1 MTLSIQRLRWV
12 LLAAAVLLVV
22 VVTAYIGYSRYR
34 AVRAYKRILARSG
47 ATFAHDTNGFT
58 YSQSVQGK
66 TIFTLHAKKA
76 TQLGDGKWALHDG
89 ELTLYGRGDGEEDH
103 VYSSEIEYDQNEGVA
118 RAKGEVQMDLHAP
131 GSLGGAAKQ
140 VIHVRTSGLVYLHS
154 LGVAATEQPVEFRY
168 GNMQCTALGAEFN
181 TSQSTLHLLANVVMD
196 GATHG
201 QPVHITAVKADMDR
215 TANVA
220 SLTDPV
226 MTSQGRSAKSQSAV
240 ANLRKDGSIQTLL
253 GSGGVVFASGTQ
265 QVTAERLD
273 AVFDAQSKP
282 QTARLSGNVVLV
294 DNSALRP
301 MQGSAKRVDAVFD
314 TQGAV
319 TSATASGAAKLSV
332 LDKKAEAKGLR
343 RAMEGETIV
352 ATFVP
357 GKRKGKN
364 VLREIHATGA
374 AHALGD
380 SISGTGAKAQRKI
393 LQVAADDLR
402 MTFVADAADKP
413 QPLRLLGAVH
423 TMLQQ
428 DAPLGE
434 QETSQGD
441 TLDASF
447 ASSDGLT
454 LLSALQTGAVRI
466 RDQAATKPGA
476 TQPSTATS
484 GTAERAEYDAATE
497 RLTLTG
503 NAHLEGDNVS
513 LSAPTVWMDRLTQ
526 DATATGGVSA
536 TMWNAQQP
544 NAAVT
549 HVLAATAHQQHAT
562 KLTEFRG
569 SDAAP
574 AKMWQ
579 DASQVQAAVLLFD
592 GVRRTLS
599 ARPAAKGALVH
610 AVFAGRPKE
619 PVKSAASVARVASAK
634 MDYNDVQREATFS
647 GRVTIDGSMGEVRG
661 ENAVVFLQ
669 PAKDATGAPQQK
681 PAPTSALVG
690 TSGSLERVVVSGEVQ
705 LDEPGRHGSGEQ
717 LVYTAATGEYVL
729 TGSSGKLPVIVD
741 AQQGSVTGATLL
753 FRSGTSA
760 ADSTIVVSGDA
771 ATKVRVRTET
781 EVRQQ

>member
-1 MTLSIQRLRWV
+1 V

-22 VVTAYIGYSRYR
+22 VVTAYIGYGRYR

-89 ELTLYGRGDGEEDH
+89 ELTLYGRVEGHEDH
-103 VYSSEIEYDQNEGVA
+103 VYSSEIEYDENEGVA
-118 RAKGEVQMDLHAP
+118 RAKGEVQMDLEAP
-131 GSLGGAAKQ
+131 ETLGGATRQ
-140 VIHVRTSGLVYLHS
+140 VIHARTSGLVYLRK
-154 LGVAATEQPVEFRY
+154 LGVAATEQQVEFRY

-215 TANVA
+215 TANIA
-220 SLTDPV
+220 SLTEPV
-226 MTSQGRSAKSQSAV
+226 MTSQGRSVKAQSAV
-240 ANLRKDGSIQTLL
+240 ADLRKDGSIQTLL
-253 GSGGVVFASGTQ
+253 ASGGVVLASGTQ

-282 QTARLSGNVVLV
+282 ETSRLSGNVALV
-294 DNSALRP
+294 DSSALRP
-301 MQGSAKRVDAVFD
+301 MQGSANRVDALFD
-314 TQGAV
+314 ARGEV

-332 LDKKAEAKGLR
+332 LDKKADPKGLR

-352 ATFVP
+352 ATFAP
-357 GKRKGKN
+357 GKRKGRK
-364 VLREIHATGA
+364 VLREVHATGA

-380 SISGTGAKAQRKI
+380 SVSGTGAKVQRKT

-402 MTFVADAADKP
+402 MAFVTDAAGKP
-413 QPLRLLGAVH
+413 QPRRLLGAGH

-428 DAPLGE
+428 DAPMGE

-454 LLSALQTGAVRI
+454 LRSAVQTGAVRI

-476 TQPSTATS
+476 AQPSAATS

-497 RLTLTG
+497 RLMLSG

-526 DATATGGVSA
+526 DATATGGVNA
-536 TMWNAQQP
+536 TMWNAQQASAAQQP
-544 NAAVT
+544 SSAVT
-549 HVLAATAHQQHAT
+549 HVLAASAHQQHTAE
-562 KLTEFRG
+562 LTEFRG

-592 GVRRTLS
+592 GMKRTLS

-610 AVFAGRPKE
+610 AVFAGTPKE
-619 PVKSAASVARVASAK
+619 PAKSAASVTRVTSAK
-634 MDYNDVQREATFS
+634 MDYNDVQREAMFS
-647 GRVTIDGSMGEVRG
+647 GGVTIDGPMGEVRG
-661 ENAVVFLQ
+661 ENAAVFLQ
-669 PAKDATGAPQQK
+669 PAKDAKGAPQQK
-681 PAPTSALVG
+681 SAPTSLPVG
-690 TSGSLERVVVSGEVQ
+690 TSGSLDRVVVTGDVQ
-705 LDEPGRHGSGEQ
+705 LNEPGRHGSGEQ

-729 TGSSGKLPVIVD
+729 TGSPGKLPVVTD

-753 FRSGTSA
+753 FRSGTDA

>member
-22 VVTAYIGYSRYR
+22 VVTAYIGYGRYR

-47 ATFAHDTNGFT
+47 ATFTHDTNGFT

-76 TQLGDGKWALHDG
+76 TQLGGGKWALHDG
-89 ELTLYGRGDGEEDH
+89 ELTLYGRVDGHEDH
-103 VYSSEIEYDQNEGVA
+103 VYSSEIEYDENEGVA
-118 RAKGEVQMDLHAP
+118 RAKGEVQMDLEAP
-131 GSLGGAAKQ
+131 GSLGGATKH
-140 VIHVRTSGLVYLHS
+140 VIHVRTSGLVYLRK

-196 GATHG
+196 GETHG
-201 QPVHITAVKADMDR
+201 QPVHITAAQADMDR
-215 TANVA
+215 TANIA
-220 SLTDPV
+220 SLTGPV
-226 MTSQGRSAKSQSAV
+226 MTSQGRSAKAQSAV
-240 ANLRKDGSIQTLL
+240 AGLRKDGSIQTLL
-253 GSGGVVFASGTQ
+253 ASGGVVLASGTQ

-273 AVFDAQSKP
+273 AVFDSQSKP
-282 QTARLSGNVVLV
+282 QTAKLSGNVLLV
-294 DNSALRP
+294 DSSSLRP
-301 MQGSAKRVDAVFD
+301 MQGSATRVDAVFD
-314 TQGAV
+314 VQGAV

-332 LDKKAEAKGLR
+332 LDKKTDANGLR
-343 RAMEGETIV
+343 RAMEGETIM
-352 ATFVP
+352 ATFAP
-357 GKRKGKN
+357 GKRKGRN
-364 VLREIHATGA
+364 DLREVHATGA

-380 SISGTGAKAQRKI
+380 SVSGAGAKAQRKT
-393 LQVAADDLR
+393 LQASADDLR
-402 MTFVADAADKP
+402 MSFVTDAVGKP
-413 QPLRLLGAVH
+413 QPQRLLGTGH

-428 DAPLGE
+428 DAPMGE

-454 LLSALQTGAVRI
+454 LRSAVQTGAVRI
-466 RDQAATKPGA
+466 RDQAATKAGA
-476 TQPSTATS
+476 TQPSAATS
-484 GTAERAEYDAATE
+484 GSAERAEYDAATE

-503 NAHLEGDNVS
+503 NAHLEGDNVA
-513 LSAPTVWMDRLTQ
+513 LSAPTAWMDRLTQ
-526 DATATGGVSA
+526 DATATGGVNA

-544 NAAVT
+544 NASVT
-549 HVLAATAHQQHAT
+549 HVLAATAHQQHVA

-569 SDAAP
+569 SDDAP

-579 DASQVQAAVLLFD
+579 DASQVQAAVLVFD

-599 ARPAAKGALVH
+599 ARPAAKGAVVH
-610 AVFAGRPKE
+610 AVFTGTPKE
-619 PVKSAASVARVASAK
+619 TAKSAASVARVASAR

-647 GRVTIDGSMGEVRG
+647 GGVTIDGSMGEVRG
-661 ENAVVFLQ
+661 ENAAVFLQ
-669 PAKDATGAPQQK
+669 PAKQK
-681 PAPTSALVG
+681 TAPTSALAG
-690 TSGSLERVVVSGEVQ
+690 TGGSLDRVVVTGDVQ

-729 TGSSGKLPVIVD
+729 TGSPGRLPRIVD
-741 AQQGSVTGATLL
+741 AQQGSVTGATLV

-771 ATKVRVRTET
+771 AKKVRVRSET
-781 EVRQQ
+781 EVRRQ

>member
-1 MTLSIQRLRWV
+1 VRWL

-22 VVTAYIGYSRYR
+22 VVMSYIGYGRYR

-66 TIFTLHAKKA
+66 TVFTLHAKKA
-76 TQLGDGKWALHDG
+76 TQLGDGRWALHDG

-118 RAKGEVQMDLHAP
+118 RAKGEVQMDLHVP
-131 GSLGGAAKQ
+131 GSIASASAQ
-140 VIHVRTSGLVYLHS
+140 VIHVRTSGLVYLRK

-220 SLTDPV
+220 SLTSPV
-226 MTSQGRSAKSQSAV
+226 VSSQGRSAKAQSAV
-240 ANLRKDGSIQTLL
+240 ANLRKDGSIQTMLA
-253 GSGGVVFASGTQ
+253 SGGVVLASGTQ
-265 QVTAERLD
+265 QVTAEHVD
-273 AVFDAQSKP
+273 AVFDSQSKP
-282 QTARLSGNVVLV
+282 QTATLSGNVALL
-294 DNSALRP
+294 DSSAVRP

-314 TQGAV
+314 KQGAV

-332 LDKKAEAKGLR
+332 LDKKADAKGLR

-352 ATFVP
+352 ATFAT
-357 GKRKGKN
+357 GKRKGRN
-364 VLREIHATGA
+364 DLREVHATGS

-380 SISGTGAKAQRKI
+380 AVSGAGAKAQRKT
-393 LQVAADDLR
+393 LQAAADDLR
-402 MTFVADAADKP
+402 MTFVTDAAGKP
-413 QPLRLLGAVH
+413 QPQRLLGAGH

-428 DAPLGE
+428 DAPMGE
-434 QETSQGD
+434 QEMSQGD

-447 ASSDGLT
+447 ASSDGLS
-454 LLSALQTGAVRI
+454 LRSAVQTGSVKI
-466 RDQAATKPGA
+466 HEQAATKPGA
-476 TQPSTATS
+476 SQPSVTT

-503 NAHLEGDNVS
+503 NAHLESENVS

-526 DATATGGVSA
+526 DANASGGVNA

-544 NAAVT
+544 GASVT
-549 HVLAATAHQQHAT
+549 HILAASAHQQRAT
-562 KLTEFRG
+562 KLTEFHG

-574 AKMWQ
+574 VKMWQ
-579 DASQVQAAVLLFD
+579 DASQVQAAVLVFD
-592 GVRRTLS
+592 GVKRTLS

-610 AVFAGRPKE
+610 AVFSGAPKE
-619 PVKSAASVARVASAK
+619 QAKSAASVARVASAK

-647 GRVTIDGSMGEVRG
+647 GGVTIDGSMGEVRG

-669 PAKDATGAPQQK
+669 PAKQK
-681 PAPTSALVG
+681 TAPTSALAG
-690 TSGSLERVVVSGEVQ
+690 TGGSLDRLVVTGDVQ
-705 LDEPGRHGSGEQ
+705 LDETGRHGSGEE

-729 TGSSGKLPVIVD
+729 TGAPGKLPVIVD

-753 FRSGTSA
+753 FRSGTGA

-771 ATKVRVRTET
+771 AKKVRARTET